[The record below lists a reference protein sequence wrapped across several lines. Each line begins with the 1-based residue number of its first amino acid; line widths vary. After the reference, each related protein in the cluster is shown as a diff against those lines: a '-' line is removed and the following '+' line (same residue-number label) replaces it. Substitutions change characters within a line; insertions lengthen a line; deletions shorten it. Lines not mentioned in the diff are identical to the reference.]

1 MSTPC
6 VPQPCALHVL
16 VARGDADRPDLSGL
30 LSTLGDRLG
39 DLDVVTVPGV
49 DGRIDLATLRLAAEV
64 VDDLRL
70 HVGRARYVEHAGDL
84 GDLLQRD
91 VERGL
96 RPLVVVPAGSPR
108 RTVRAVRR
116 ATQAVA
122 AHVAVVPA
130 CAPTV
135 EARR

>member
-30 LSTLGDRLG
+30 LSTLGDR
-39 DLDVVTVPGV
+39 
-49 DGRIDLATLRLAAEV
+49 
-64 VDDLRL
+64 
-70 HVGRARYVEHAGDL
+70 
-84 GDLLQRD
+84 LQRD

>member
-16 VARGDADRPDLSGL
+16 VTRGDARRPDLSGL

-39 DLDVVTVPGV
+39 ELDVVTVPGA
-49 DGRIDLATLRLAAEV
+49 DGQIDLATLRLAAEV
-64 VDDLRL
+64 VDDLQL
-70 HVGRARYVEHAGDL
+70 HAGRARYVEHAGDL

-96 RPLVVVPAGSPR
+96 RPLVVVPAGSPG